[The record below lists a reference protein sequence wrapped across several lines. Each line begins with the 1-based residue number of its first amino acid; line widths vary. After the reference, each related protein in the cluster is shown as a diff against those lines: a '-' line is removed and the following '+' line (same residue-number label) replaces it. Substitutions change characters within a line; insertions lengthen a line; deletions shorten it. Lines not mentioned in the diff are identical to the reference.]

1 MDAELENYQFQL
13 SQVSLALEA
22 DPSNAE
28 LSSLKLELEEIIA
41 LTKQAMG
48 VTAVAPPKK
57 PTTASP
63 APVVSL
69 ASSSVAKGK
78 AKESASTTGK
88 NYRAGD
94 EVVARYKDGK
104 WYSARVTVVSGSV
117 DDPLY
122 TIIFKGY
129 NIPTTLPATLLR
141 PVGTDET
148 GAIPMAGGIKR
159 KPEEMDEREKEKR
172 KKKNEKRQEV
182 NAAKTAETNEKKNA
196 WQNFGKK
203 ATKKGVKIGG
213 LEGKSIFRT
222 PDNPHVGVVGSG
234 QGVTTYEQRGKHVFD
249 RNGTNAE

>member
-1 MDAELENYQFQL
+1 MEAELENYQFQL

-48 VTAVAPPKK
+48 VTAEAVPKK
-57 PTTASP
+57 TTTTASP
-63 APVVSL
+63 APAVSV
-69 ASSSVAKGK
+69 ASSSAAKGK
-78 AKESASTTGK
+78 AKEASATSGK

-104 WYSARVTVVSGSV
+104 WYSARVTVVSGSI

-148 GAIPMAGGIKR
+148 GAIPTAGGIKR
-159 KPEEMDEREKEKR
+159 KPAEMDEREKEKR

-196 WQNFGKK
+196 WQSFGKK

-222 PDNPHVGVVGSG
+222 PDNPH
-234 QGVTTYEQRGKHVFD
+234 GKQFW
-249 RNGTNAE
+249 